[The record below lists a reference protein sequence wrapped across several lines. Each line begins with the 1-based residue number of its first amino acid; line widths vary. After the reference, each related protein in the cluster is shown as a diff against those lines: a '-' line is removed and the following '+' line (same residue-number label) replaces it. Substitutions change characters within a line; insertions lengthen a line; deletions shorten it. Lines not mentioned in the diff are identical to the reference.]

1 MLPRQTEG
9 AHVELWLSMAAGLAM
24 LAVGGDVLV
33 RGAASAARRLGV
45 SPLLIGLTVVGFGT
59 STPELVTSLQ
69 AAFAGSPGIAIGNV
83 VGSNVSNILLILGMT
98 ALIAPL
104 TVDPLAFRRDAIML
118 VLATG
123 GLAWAISQGRLTR
136 EMGLVSLVLLATYLL
151 VVWISERR
159 RPDVEGDRIEA
170 AASEPARAAN
180 SLWFALPM
188 AAAGI
193 AITVYGA
200 QLLVG
205 GAIKAAHAYG
215 VSDTMVGLT
224 IVALGTSLP
233 ELVTSIVAALR
244 KQGEV
249 ALGNVIGSNLYN
261 ILGILGATAAI
272 KPIDVPPA
280 IARQDIWVLVAATAA
295 MILFARRRGGVTR
308 GEALLLLLG
317 YAGYIGWLVW
327 TA

>member
-1 MLPRQTEG
+1 MT
-9 AHVELWLSMAAGLAM
+9 LWLSMAAGLAM
-24 LAVGGDVLV
+24 LAVGGDILV

-83 VGSNVSNILLILGMT
+83 VGSNISNVLLILGVT

-104 TVDPLAFRRDAIML
+104 AVDQRAFRRDAVML
-118 VLATG
+118 ALATA
-123 GLAWAISQGRLTR
+123 GLAWAVLQGRLTR
-136 EMGLVSLVLLATYLL
+136 EMGLVAVALLLIYLL
-151 VVWISERR
+151 VVWMSERR
-159 RPDVEGDRIEA
+159 RPDPEGDRIADA
-170 AASEPARAAN
+170 AREPSKSAP
-180 SLWFALPM
+180 SLWMALPM

-200 QLLVG
+200 HLLVG
-205 GAIKAAHAYG
+205 GAITVAHDFG

-233 ELVTSIVAALR
+233 ELVTSLVAALR

-249 ALGNVIGSNLYN
+249 ALGNVVGSNLYN
-261 ILGILGATAAI
+261 ILGILGVTAAI

-280 IARQDIWVLVAATAA
+280 IARLDVWILAAATAA
-295 MILFARRRGGVTR
+295 MILFATRRGRITR
-308 GEALLLLLG
+308 GEGLLLVAG
-317 YAGYIGWLVW
+317 YAAYIGWLVW